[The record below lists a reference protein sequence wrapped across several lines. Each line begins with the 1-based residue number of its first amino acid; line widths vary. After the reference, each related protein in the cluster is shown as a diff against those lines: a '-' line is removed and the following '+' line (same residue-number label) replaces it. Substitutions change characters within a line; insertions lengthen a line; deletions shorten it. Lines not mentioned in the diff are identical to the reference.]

1 MDALKFLGA
10 VLIIIVL
17 PAVLCGGMA
26 NHIISGDGQQAVQ
39 AQQTGQLTGAISD
52 QAGAIETLSNTV
64 SEMARELVNMANR
77 LVDAKQEQIDGLQG
91 ENRALRS
98 LLYGA
103 GVIILVLVLVPRLN
117 RKENKQ

>member
-1 MDALKFLGA
+1 M
-10 VLIIIVL
+10 
-17 PAVLCGGMA
+17 
-26 NHIISGDGQQAVQ
+26 
-39 AQQTGQLTGAISD
+39 QQTGQLTGAISD